1 MADQKPSNRERV
13 KEIVSSIEQ
22 NIQDL
27 FQSERYFD
35 YLRTMSRFH
44 SYSVNNTILI
54 HMQRPHASM
63 PAAGF
68 NKWKQFGRH
77 VKKGEKGLTII
88 APTPLKKKIEEMR
101 LDPDTKAPVLDRD
114 GNIIIDEK
122 TVEIP
127 LFKPVKVFTAD
138 QTEGKPLPSLAT
150 GLTGDVQQYE
160 AFMEALR
167 RTSPMPISFAPLE
180 PNTDGVCSFT
190 KQTIS
195 IREGMSQ
202 VQTVCAAVHEIG
214 HAVLHDR
221 EKNRLSAAAG
231 NTDKEPPKIKD
242 ENTMEVEAE
251 SVSYAVCQYYGI
263 DTSANSI
270 GYIAGWSK
278 DKSLPELKASLDTI
292 TKTVN
297 GLICKW

>member
-1 MADQKPSNRERV
+1 MADPKPSNRERV
-13 KEIVSSIEQ
+13 KEIVAGIEQ
-22 NIQDL
+22 NIQEL

-54 HMQRPHASM
+54 HMQRPHAAM

-101 LDPDTKAPVLDRD
+101 LDPDTRTPVLDRD
-114 GNIIIDEK
+114 GNIIMDEK

-138 QTEGKPLPSLAT
+138 QTDGKPLPSLAVA
-150 GLTGDVQQYE
+150 LTGDVQQYE

-167 RTSPMPISFAPLE
+167 RTSPMPISFAPLA
-180 PNTDGVCSFT
+180 F
-190 KQTIS
+190 
-195 IREGMSQ
+195 
-202 VQTVCAAVHEIG
+202 AASPG
-214 HAVLHDR
+214 RPSPSGRA
-221 EKNRLSAAAG
+221 
-231 NTDKEPPKIKD
+231 
-242 ENTMEVEAE
+242 
-251 SVSYAVCQYYGI
+251 
-263 DTSANSI
+263 
-270 GYIAGWSK
+270 
-278 DKSLPELKASLDTI
+278 
-292 TKTVN
+292 
-297 GLICKW
+297 

>member
-13 KEIVSSIEQ
+13 KEIVASIEQ

-35 YLRTMSRFH
+35 HLRTMSRFH

-54 HMQRPHASM
+54 HMQRPYASM

-101 LDPDTKAPVLDRD
+101 LDPDTKAPVLDGD
-114 GNIIIDEK
+114 GNIIMDEK

-167 RTSPMPISFAPLE
+167 RTSPI
-180 PNTDGVCSFT
+180 
-190 KQTIS
+190 
-195 IREGMSQ
+195 
-202 VQTVCAAVHEIG
+202 AACG
-214 HAVLHDR
+214 PRHAEYIMILLYSHSPSV
-221 EKNRLSAAAG
+221 KSVAG
-231 NTDKEPPKIKD
+231 N
-242 ENTMEVEAE
+242 
-251 SVSYAVCQYYGI
+251 
-263 DTSANSI
+263 
-270 GYIAGWSK
+270 GYSSGRPS
-278 DKSLPELKASLDTI
+278 E
-292 TKTVN
+292 
-297 GLICKW
+297 G

>member
-13 KEIVSSIEQ
+13 KEIVESIEQ

-101 LDPDTKAPVLDRD
+101 LDPDTKAPVLDGD
-114 GNIIIDEK
+114 GNIIMDEK

-138 QTEGKPLPSLAT
+138 QTEGKPLPS
-150 GLTGDVQQYE
+150 
-160 AFMEALR
+160 F
-167 RTSPMPISFAPLE
+167 
-180 PNTDGVCSFT
+180 
-190 KQTIS
+190 
-195 IREGMSQ
+195 
-202 VQTVCAAVHEIG
+202 
-214 HAVLHDR
+214 
-221 EKNRLSAAAG
+221 SA
-231 NTDKEPPKIKD
+231 K
-242 ENTMEVEAE
+242 
-251 SVSYAVCQYYGI
+251 SAVC
-263 DTSANSI
+263 
-270 GYIAGWSK
+270 
-278 DKSLPELKASLDTI
+278 
-292 TKTVN
+292 
-297 GLICKW
+297 